1 MNISPKR
8 VTTKLVKTQEM
19 AHTNDVS
26 KRELK
31 KDGKTRSTGTLHCQA
46 LGETMEKKL
55 HNDGNEGQDGRG
67 AGKEELQ

>member
-1 MNISPKR
+1 
-8 VTTKLVKTQEM
+8 M

-26 KRELK
+26 TRELK